1 MSDKNPTIA
10 HYLQSLSSALR
21 WGYTGEDYSEFYFFL
36 MVVIVISSCFSAF
49 TGCKLGDQM
58 IAVKKMLDRVAGI
71 MA

>member
-1 MSDKNPTIA
+1 MLLHVFA
-10 HYLQSLSSALR
+10 
-21 WGYTGEDYSEFYFFL
+21 
-36 MVVIVISSCFSAF
+36 